1 MPFVKQ
7 RLTSRTL
14 TWSVVVLLLCISG
27 SGSAQQVQS
36 RAWIAATTPAI
47 ERLGA
52 QLQASPNPLPTN
64 LSWDTL
70 SELQRLELLGIQTQ
84 MFSPPRTA
92 RALALLSVAMNDSL
106 NLIRKYPEA
115 EPNVVVA
122 YAAQEVMLYLHP
134 TFPNLKDAIRQTT
147 ATIYAQASSAGF
159 AERNLRL
166 SREIGRQIG
175 LQVVAWGRRD
185 GAARQVIPTYP
196 APAPGVWVL
205 PLGRP
210 AAEPGWGNVTP
221 IGVIPA
227 ELARS
232 SPPPAWSS
240 PEFERERT
248 LFWAEQQKLDDYGRQ
263 IAEKWAGDPGTVTP
277 AGLWQEAA
285 VEILRKREYQAADAV
300 AILAALN
307 VAMHNSFIACWRD
320 KFIYYT
326 ARPDQWVA
334 TFDKSWRPY
343 LPTPRFPAYP
353 SGHSS
358 VSGAAATILTAFFP
372 GEAKTWDDMAKEASY
387 SRIIAG
393 IHWFFDGSGG
403 LDLGERVAKQ
413 VLEILQKP

>member
-1 MPFVKQ
+1 M
-7 RLTSRTL
+7 
-14 TWSVVVLLLCISG
+14 VVLLLCISG
-27 SGSAQQVQS
+27 GSAQPVQS
-36 RAWIAATTPAI
+36 RAWIATTTPAI
-47 ERLGA
+47 ERLLA
-52 QLQASPNPLPTN
+52 QLQASPSQPRGN

-106 NLIRKYPEA
+106 YLLRSHPEV

-147 ATIYAQASSAGF
+147 ASIYSQASSAGF
-159 AERNLRL
+159 AGRNLQL
-166 SREIGRQIG
+166 SREIGRQVG
-175 LQVVAWGRRD
+175 LQIVAWGRLD
-185 GAARQVIPTYP
+185 GAARQIIPAYP
-196 APAPGVWVL
+196 SPAPGVWVL

-210 AAEPGWGNVTP
+210 AVEPGWGNVTP
-221 IGVIPA
+221 IGVTLA
-227 ELARS
+227 QLARS
-232 SPPPAWSS
+232 SPPPAWNS

-263 IAEKWAGDPGTVTP
+263 IADKWAGDPGTVTP

-285 VEILRKREYQAADAV
+285 VEILRKRESQAADAV

-334 TFDKSWRPY
+334 TFDKRWRPY
-343 LPTPRFPAYP
+343 LRTPRFPAYP

-372 GEAKTWDDMAKEASY
+372 NEAKTWDDMAKDASY

-413 VLEILQKP
+413 VLEVLQKP